1 DPGVRS
7 TFRNYWLGSWYYWAP
22 TGTATADPKLWS
34 VSFNRFLGFVQTV
47 PGIRGGVTYPATTG
61 NYTGANDFRSSNLC
75 TTSFTQLE
83 PSTIFAPTTRAQNA
97 GFMLNQQWVRWEQYL
112 GLQAINNPAANYPGN
127 NTTVNG
133 ATANTS
139 SAPSVTT
146 F

>member
-1 DPGVRS
+1 
-7 TFRNYWLGSWYYWAP
+7 
-22 TGTATADPKLWS
+22 
-34 VSFNRFLGFVQTV
+34 
-47 PGIRGGVTYPATTG
+47 
-61 NYTGANDFRSSNLC
+61 DFRSSNLC
-75 TTSFTQLE
+75 GSSLTQLE

-97 GFMLNQQWVRWEQYL
+97 GFMLNQQWVRWEPYL

-146 F
+146 FVRGYVDGVSGAPTNTAAPAEPTNVYRDSLGGNIG